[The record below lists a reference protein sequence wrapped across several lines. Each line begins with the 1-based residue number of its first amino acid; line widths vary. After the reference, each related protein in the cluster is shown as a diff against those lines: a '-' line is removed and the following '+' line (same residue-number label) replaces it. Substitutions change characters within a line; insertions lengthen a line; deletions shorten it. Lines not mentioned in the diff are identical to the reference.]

1 MYDKLVI
8 KLVTPRHDIKTQYD
22 SDEQGLQKN
31 IEDFDKKI
39 LNTSGLVKI
48 LTTTQKL
55 QWLIKKIP
63 SELDYLPQIP
73 DITNLAI
80 KSDLNKKAAEF
91 ESKILTLLI
100 WLPKLL

>member
-1 MYDKLVI
+1 MTDK
-8 KLVTPRHDIKTQYD
+8 
-22 SDEQGLQKN
+22 E
-31 IEDFDKKI
+31 
-39 LNTSGLVKI
+39 
-48 LTTTQKL
+48 
-55 QWLIKKIP
+55 IP
-63 SELDYLPQIP
+63 SELDYLLQIP